1 MYRITPAQ
9 HRVLSAI
16 QMLSEA
22 QGYVPSYTQL
32 AASLGVSKQAIGKH
46 VEIMCDRGILR
57 KTYGQR
63 HSIEVLR
70 QGGA

>member
-16 QMLSEA
+16 QTLSEA

-32 AASLGVSKQAIGKH
+32 AATLNVSKQAIGKH
-46 VEIMCDRGILR
+46 VEIMCERGILR

-63 HSIEVLR
+63 HTLEIVK
-70 QGGA
+70 GAQ

>member
-9 HRVLSAI
+9 HRVLSSI
-16 QMLSEA
+16 QTLSES

-32 AASLGVSKQAIGKH
+32 AAALSISKQAIGKH

-63 HSIEVLR
+63 HTLEIVR
-70 QGGA
+70 GAQ